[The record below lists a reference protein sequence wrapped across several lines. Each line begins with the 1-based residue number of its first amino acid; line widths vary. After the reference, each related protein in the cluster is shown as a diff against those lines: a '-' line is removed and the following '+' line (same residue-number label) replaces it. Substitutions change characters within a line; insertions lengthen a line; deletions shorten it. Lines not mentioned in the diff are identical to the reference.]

1 LSYGTVVSISYHR
14 RYQKA
19 RAGVK
24 SGQRYAP
31 GLRQFEPLFEITLDN
46 SAVPC

>member
-19 RAGVK
+19 RAVVK

-31 GLRQFEPLFEITLDN
+31 RLRQFEPLFEITLDN